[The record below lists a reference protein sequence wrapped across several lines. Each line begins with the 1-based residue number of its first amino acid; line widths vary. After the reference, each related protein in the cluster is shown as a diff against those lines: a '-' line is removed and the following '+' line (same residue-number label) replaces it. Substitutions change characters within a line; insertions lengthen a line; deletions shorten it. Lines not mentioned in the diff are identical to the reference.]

1 MKCRDEYIAMMADH
15 AERLKRKV
23 IRHRDGAITIWPGV
37 LDRKRGVVLEYGASQ
52 SPVGSNGKYNAVNG
66 R

>member
-23 IRHRDGAITIWPGV
+23 RRHRDGAITIWPGV
-37 LDRKRGVVLEYGASQ
+37 LDRKRGVVLEYGINHGI
-52 SPVGSNGKYNAVNG
+52 PGIHGSVRIGK
-66 R
+66 